1 VLFAGQSK
9 GFDLKVAL
17 ASTSIRDFDASISRV
32 THGFDTLD
40 EFYSAA
46 SSARYISSVQVP
58 LLSVQA
64 RICGHVSVTS
74 AHKIV
79 DELSFYTMDSSND
92 DVAWQ

>member
-9 GFDLKVAL
+9 GFDLKAAL

-32 THGFDTLD
+32 AHGFDTLE

-46 SSARYISSVQVP
+46 SSARYMSSVQVP
-58 LLSVQA
+58 LLFVQA
-64 RICGHVSVTS
+64 RPCRLAVTS

-79 DELSFYTMDSSND
+79 NKLACT
-92 DVAWQ
+92 A